1 MTDPAAEALARA
13 AELPAWSSTAMP
25 VTRKYL
31 RGWADAVRA
40 LAEIVPMLEL
50 RETLENRC
58 FTCGADEHH
67 AHSPTCTMEKIREAI
82 ASFIRAM
89 PGGSP

>member
-31 RGWADAVRA
+31 RGWAEAVAALSNEPTRA
-40 LAEIVPMLEL
+40 ITIK
-50 RETLENRC
+50 RE
-58 FTCGADEHH
+58 
-67 AHSPTCTMEKIREAI
+67 EAI

-89 PGGSP
+89 LGGDDE